1 MRDVDLRGKTTVA
14 GVPLDQYVKK
24 LVTGCPAVAT
34 TTVGN
39 GVSADEVKKI
49 VTDNIQQLDAFH
61 DEKVMLADNIMG
73 LTKRM
78 SVLEERF
85 EELYIKVTDMKP
97 KRGVDQAT
105 LDAAVQELKNEVLDI
120 LRFLTKNVF
129 HFHRKRES
137 YVDPS
142 GEKGF
147 QFGSI
152 VLALRLELVG
162 RDGIKPSVD
171 FLFHELKQYLTGF
184 LFLYDVVS
192 DGIYDFSLP
201 V

>member
-105 LDAAVQELKNEVLDI
+105 LDAAVQELKNEVLDKFQE
-120 LRFLTKNVF
+120 LRS
-129 HFHRKRES
+129 E
-137 YVDPS
+137 
-142 GEKGF
+142 
-147 QFGSI
+147 
-152 VLALRLELVG
+152 LEAEVEE
-162 RDGIKPSVD
+162 D
-171 FLFHELKQYLTGF
+171 
-184 LFLYDVVS
+184 
-192 DGIYDFSLP
+192 
-201 V
+201 